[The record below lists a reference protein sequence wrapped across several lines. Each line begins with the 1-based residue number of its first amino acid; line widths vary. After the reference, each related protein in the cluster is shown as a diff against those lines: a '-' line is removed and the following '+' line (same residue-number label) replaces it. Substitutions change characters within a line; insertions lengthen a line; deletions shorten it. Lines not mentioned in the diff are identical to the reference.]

1 MHMLTEHAVSSTSN
15 ATKTLLA
22 TPPAD

>member
-1 MHMLTEHAVSSTSN
+1 MHMLTEHAVSNTSN